1 MVTTS
6 FTDYS
11 EDEGYLVLSQ
21 GQVVFVEYVG
31 DEESQEV
38 GWLYGYKS
46 GLNGSK
52 CHGWFPQYVVPPVER
67 YEDSENKA
75 LESPSGRIPRVVG
88 PRTATPPPEE
98 TELHGAI
105 TPPPSD
111 EEDVCPG
118 VAAPAPGASWLALPE
133 PSPAADPASDPPTP
147 AGQPLAAQLPEPGF
161 DSPHGSADWSDLRA
175 VLQGLDVGKN
185 LPMYKFRQELQ
196 EKVLKNRVVFVD
208 ADTGSGK
215 STLVPLCLAEQCMQE
230 GRSCRIVVT
239 QPRRVAAKGLAQRVA
254 QQVGQDVGELI
265 GYRMGGHEKKDNP
278 SKGSVVY
285 VTVGHFL
292 EAIVH
297 NPTHL
302 DSYSHIV
309 LDEVH
314 ERFVEADFLMALLR
328 LNLSR
333 PETWHQRIIVM
344 SATLQKALYAFFR
357 PTMLPSPHLAE
368 MVSVTSPGSTP
379 FRVEDIYLDSELL
392 RRYHPGVI
400 DNAPPFGPLM
410 PSSLVSDKP
419 QVSSDRLTMA
429 CKNLTKTGARLLRS
443 LYEVHHIHVVLAFLP
458 GLDQIQELKKL
469 LDKEAD
475 SMHELHKFKQQRDP
489 NIGPFNWPDIILMHS
504 ALDKTDYERALE
516 PSDPGVWKVVLAT
529 NVAES
534 SVTVPDVG
542 AVVDFAMHR
551 TNKYDD
557 EKKMSM
563 LLTTWCSKASLKQRR
578 GRTGRTCDGRYY
590 CMVERRL
597 YEALQDFDDSGVE
610 RSSLTK
616 VALEGAYLAERLNKP
631 PLIRSR
637 LPALLRGHEN
647 EHFVHFFDGVA
658 GMWQVEDKVT
668 GVVSWAP
675 EEDLMLNELKLDH
688 ILELLPSPPGMSRVN
703 TAVRDLQDLGTL
715 TLDERPTALG
725 IACLKL
731 PTEVVLARLVVIGW
745 AMGMS
750 ESACILAAA
759 LSLTPSCDVL
769 RTPVN
774 TRDELKDEDLKRLKN
789 TVDARS
795 KADRGYLSEPILLH
809 TLCLEWLKA
818 RRGDQTAGEK
828 LGGVPTLQSVE
839 KDIIHQR
846 LWTQFSNKVVDL
858 WRSLARLSPREEEQ
872 SRLRVLQEVAQG
884 KWRPDWESY
893 LESDPEKLLA
903 LLTFGLAPG
912 TFVAVGQSP
921 SLYGKGTYGEFW
933 KMAQQSE
940 WKPSDCLYWK
950 HEQTEVRQV
959 LRHLESGRRGSLQ
972 HMSEDDIKELQN
984 DSYLQDEENKHPCM
998 LHLDETALPP
1008 QRLALHDERQ
1018 RLQAPQE
1025 RLLPLEFEFLYRLC
1039 SPFNG
1044 KANIDNL
1051 KVKSCPQHPCAMNW
1065 YMPMPSNEGDRLI
1078 EVCLN
1083 WKSPAYSLL
1092 SGQTRPGRDANSR
1105 CRPKR
1110 FLVACGG
1117 DYRTDYHG
1125 DTPTRVTVLR
1135 GVSVLPAKHRG
1146 RQALLWLL
1154 ASGIPKDAK
1163 MTALCAPT
1171 AGLEPGRF
1179 EIRGVWMWERTFRLS
1194 NDAILSAEDLR
1205 AVNRFREALKQL
1217 QSYQTHAW
1225 AGDWMDQFR
1234 TAVRIDC
1241 LGEYLRV
1248 SDQSVQDAK
1257 TFYYRSVD
1265 GAWVAAEEGQEMLV
1279 ELSEGQLQWGERM
1292 LTRTEEDLAIF
1303 KQFNPSSVQ
1312 AFHQAARDFL
1322 QVASAEPQR
1331 RGPWPGRF
1339 VPLCADG
1346 PLSAFNLERIDGL
1359 LEPFRERLQEMPQL
1373 SGFVSEE
1380 EEEEEDDEADDDEEP
1395 YMDKS
1400 LENVD
1405 KDLMWRLAEEEDFK
1419 PDDCRFIILPENSLA
1434 LPTAAT
1440 CTRCQEEGK
1449 NFSRKQL
1456 GRPIY
1461 LRLCTDCVALAH
1473 AEHQGSV
1480 YRKADK
1486 TIMRSGAGPMPPPPT
1501 LVPAA
1506 QGKKV
1511 CSVCQVELTPL
1522 NSTETQRKRPV
1533 SKRKCEACN
1542 AKPEQR
1548 TTDPIEQFQ

>member
-1 MVTTS
+1 MTRVQPYALALALLCLAAPSGAIRADNELEANQTQLELDQFGCVGTWCC
-6 FTDYS
+6 DKIKC
-11 EDEGYLVLSQ
+11 EGTKSTAANYEPVFYKNCEKKPGKWTVDGAMERPRREWKGRMRVWHD

-52 CHGWFPQYVVPPVER
+52 CHGWFPQYV
-67 YEDSENKA
+67 
-75 LESPSGRIPRVVG
+75 
-88 PRTATPPPEE
+88 
-98 TELHGAI
+98 
-105 TPPPSD
+105 
-111 EEDVCPG
+111 
-118 VAAPAPGASWLALPE
+118 
-133 PSPAADPASDPPTP
+133 
-147 AGQPLAAQLPEPGF
+147 
-161 DSPHGSADWSDLRA
+161 
-175 VLQGLDVGKN
+175 
-185 LPMYKFRQELQ
+185 
-196 EKVLKNRVVFVD
+196 
-208 ADTGSGK
+208 
-215 STLVPLCLAEQCMQE
+215 E

-265 GYRMGGHEKKDNP
+265 GYRMGGHEKKDR
-278 SKGSVVY
+278 
-285 VTVGHFL
+285 
-292 EAIVH
+292 
-297 NPTHL
+297 
-302 DSYSHIV
+302 SHIV

-333 PETWHQRIIVM
+333 PETWHQRIIKWNM
-344 SATLQKALYAFFR
+344 F
-357 PTMLPSPHLAE
+357 
-368 MVSVTSPGSTP
+368 
-379 FRVEDIYLDSELL
+379 EDIYLDSELL

-458 GLDQIQELKKL
+458 GLDQ
-469 LDKEAD
+469 
-475 SMHELHKFKQQRDP
+475 M
-489 NIGPFNWPDIILMHS
+489 
-504 ALDKTDYERALE
+504 
-516 PSDPGVWKVVLAT
+516 PGLRFLF
-529 NVAES
+529 S
-534 SVTVPDVG
+534 IH
-542 AVVDFAMHR
+542 HR
-551 TNKYDD
+551 RGYG
-557 EKKMSM
+557 E
-563 LLTTWCSKASLKQRR
+563 QRR

-703 TAVRDLQDLGTL
+703 TAVRDLQDPMRRARDAL
-715 TLDERPTALG
+715 TRQS
-725 IACLKL
+725 
-731 PTEVVLARLVVIGW
+731 R
-745 AMGMS
+745 S
-750 ESACILAAA
+750 
-759 LSLTPSCDVL
+759 SCQ
-769 RTPVN
+769 
-774 TRDELKDEDLKRLKN
+774 
-789 TVDARS
+789 
-795 KADRGYLSEPILLH
+795 DRGYLSEPILLH

-858 WRSLARLSPREEEQ
+858 WR
-872 SRLRVLQEVAQG
+872 
-884 KWRPDWESY
+884 
-893 LESDPEKLLA
+893 
-903 LLTFGLAPG
+903 
-912 TFVAVGQSP
+912 
-921 SLYGKGTYGEFW
+921 
-933 KMAQQSE
+933 
-940 WKPSDCLYWK
+940 
-950 HEQTEVRQV
+950 
-959 LRHLESGRRGSLQ
+959 
-972 HMSEDDIKELQN
+972 
-984 DSYLQDEENKHPCM
+984 
-998 LHLDETALPP
+998 
-1008 QRLALHDERQ
+1008 
-1018 RLQAPQE
+1018 
-1025 RLLPLEFEFLYRLC
+1025 LC

-1092 SGQTRPGRDANSR
+1092 SGPLLELSHPCATGSATAGQTRPGRDANSR

-1179 EIRGVWMWERTFRLS
+1179 EIRGPKERVPH
-1194 NDAILSAEDLR
+1194 N
-1205 AVNRFREALKQL
+1205 EASK
-1217 QSYQTHAW
+1217 
-1225 AGDWMDQFR
+1225 
-1234 TAVRIDC
+1234 DC

-1303 KQFNPSSVQ
+1303 KQLRETSCRWLRPSRNGGV
-1312 AFHQAARDFL
+1312 RGLD
-1322 QVASAEPQR
+1322 ASC
-1331 RGPWPGRF
+1331 
-1339 VPLCADG
+1339 LCARTDRFR
-1346 PLSAFNLERIDGL
+1346 PSTSSASTGCWSPSVKDSRSAVAPGGTGGSGFSGDVTSEAWSRK
-1359 LEPFRERLQEMPQL
+1359 MPQL

-1405 KDLMWRLAEEEDFK
+1405 KD
-1419 PDDCRFIILPENSLA
+1419 
-1434 LPTAAT
+1434 AA
-1440 CTRCQEEGK
+1440 
-1449 NFSRKQL
+1449 
-1456 GRPIY
+1456 
-1461 LRLCTDCVALAH
+1461 A
-1473 AEHQGSV
+1473 
-1480 YRKADK
+1480 
-1486 TIMRSGAGPMPPPPT
+1486 
-1501 LVPAA
+1501 
-1506 QGKKV
+1506 
-1511 CSVCQVELTPL
+1511 
-1522 NSTETQRKRPV
+1522 
-1533 SKRKCEACN
+1533 
-1542 AKPEQR
+1542 
-1548 TTDPIEQFQ
+1548 